1 MGNRI
6 RLDGNNPKESFSM
19 SNGGTDAFLN
29 TLLISGSPLAKTISQ
44 KRLLVWLAEKDQ
56 IVSRG
61 TSGFDIIDM
70 PWDPDTF
77 DEDKAF
83 LISVINAA
91 LEHKNWELLEYSPNN
106 EIIDSHPEQFK
117 TLVTA
122 VTPQI
127 VNETALQDWLSDK
140 DNDDPVI
147 CGFPKCRKHGVFL
160 SFFGCQVCNR

>member
-1 MGNRI
+1 MGNSI

-19 SNGGTDAFLN
+19 SNGGTDSFLN
-29 TLLISGSPLAKTISQ
+29 VLLISGSPLAKTISQ

-61 TSGFDIIDM
+61 NSDFDIINM
-70 PWDPDTF
+70 PWEPDTF
-77 DEDKAF
+77 DDDKTF

-106 EIIDSHPEQFK
+106 EIIDSHLEQFK

-147 CGFPKCRKHGVFL
+147 C
-160 SFFGCQVCNR
+160 